1 VEIETPVEPSG
12 VSPAPVD
19 VIVGAAALL
28 VGTAVEAARPVAR
41 TAGPVLSP
49 VVRVALDPPLLP
61 ASLRPRR
68 VFESLGRRGAEQRAA
83 ARARVSAALDTVLP
97 LVVGE
102 LLKHAD
108 LTQNVIRYVDL
119 DRVVAAVDLDAAAGN
134 IDLATLAEQVID
146 DVDLP
151 EIIREST
158 GSMASDTVRGARM
171 QSIAAD
177 EAVHRAVRRFLLRRG
192 DNPPP
197 DAGP

>member
-1 VEIETPVEPSG
+1 VEIETPVEQPG
-12 VSPAPVD
+12 VSSAPVD
-19 VIVGAAALL
+19 VLVGAAALL
-28 VGTAVEAARPVAR
+28 AGTAIAVARPVAR
-41 TAGPVLSP
+41 TARPVLSP
-49 VVRVALDPPLLP
+49 VVHAALDPPLVP

-68 VFESLGRRGAEQRAA
+68 LFESLRRRGADQRAA
-83 ARARVSAALDTVLP
+83 GRARASAALDTVLP
-97 LVVGE
+97 RVVGE

-119 DRVVAAVDLDAAAGN
+119 DRVVASVDLDAAAAN
-134 IDLATLAEQVID
+134 IDLASLAEQVID

-177 EAVHRAVRRFLLRRG
+177 EAVSRAVRRLLLRRG
-192 DNPPP
+192 DASPPT
-197 DAGP
+197 AGP